1 MNRYFGLRKIAP
13 LVESYAFPDG
23 VFDPTGGWSHTYR
36 ILTMAYSRLA
46 SSGTLNIV
54 REPRAGGEV
63 LLDIRIER
71 PAVSGFTHFTD
82 AEMVC
87 RADAITTPLRWRTT
101 TKVARS
107 RSEAGYLHS
116 EMTKTAQ
123 AEGDTIVF
131 TCGSATERVAVP
143 GATTCRYNLI
153 EALQRAVAGP
163 FDPVRF
169 CCMDE
174 FDEPTR
180 GHRVEFRET
189 EPLAIGHET
198 RKLSLFLHT
207 GSGVIPSE
215 YWMDASGRMLFMIS
229 GIEALV
235 LENANGQ
242 SIAFRDDAEVFADAA
257 QSVQTGR

>member
-23 VFDPTGGWSHTYR
+23 AFDPSGSWNHTYR

-63 LLDIRIER
+63 SLGFRIAR
-71 PAVSGFTHFTD
+71 PAVSGFTHFTH

-87 RADAITTPLRWRTT
+87 RADAMATPLRWKTS
-101 TKVARS
+101 TKIARS
-107 RSEAGYLHS
+107 WSETGYLHS

-123 AEGDTIVF
+123 SEGESIVF
-131 TCGSATERVAVP
+131 TCGSAIERVAVS
-143 GATTCRYNLI
+143 GAATCRYNLI
-153 EALQRAVAGP
+153 EALQRAVPGS

-174 FDEPTR
+174 FDEPSS
-180 GHRVEFRET
+180 GHRLEFRET
-189 EPLAIGHET
+189 EPLSIGHET
-198 RKLSLFLHT
+198 RKLNLFIHT

-215 YWMDASGRMLFMIS
+215 YWVDGSGRVLFMIS

-242 SIAFRDDAEVFADAA
+242 PISFRRDAKIFDEAA
-257 QSVQTGR
+257 QSVQEGR